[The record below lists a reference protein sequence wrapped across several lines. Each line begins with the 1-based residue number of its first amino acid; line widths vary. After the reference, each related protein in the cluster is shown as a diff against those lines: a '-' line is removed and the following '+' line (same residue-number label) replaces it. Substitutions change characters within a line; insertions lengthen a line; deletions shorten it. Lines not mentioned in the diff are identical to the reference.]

1 MRLLIM
7 GPPGVGKGTQ
17 ATGIAA
23 HFQVPAISTGDI
35 FRTNVRN
42 QTPLG
47 LQVAEIMASGGYVP
61 DEVTDAIVRDRL
73 AEPDA
78 AEGWLLDGY
87 PRTIGQVAALDAT
100 LAAAGE
106 NLDAVI
112 SLTADTELLIQRLL
126 KRAELEGRA
135 DDNADTIRTRMAVY
149 AEATDPLLALYR
161 DRGKLV
167 EVEGVG
173 DIAVVHDR
181 AIAAL
186 EAHFALA

>member
-106 NLDAVI
+106 KLDAVI
-112 SLTADTELLIQRLL
+112 SLTADTELLVQRLL

-135 DDNADTIRTRMAVY
+135 DDNVDTIRTRMAVY

-161 DRGKLV
+161 DRGTLV

>member
-35 FRTNVRN
+35 FRANVRN
-42 QTPLG
+42 QTELG
-47 LQVAEIMASGGYVP
+47 LQVAQIMASGGYVP
-61 DEVTDAIVRDRL
+61 DEITDAIVRDRL

-78 AEGWLLDGY
+78 AGGWLLG
-87 PRTIGQVAALDAT
+87 AALDAV
-100 LAAAGE
+100 LADSGE
-106 NLDAVI
+106 QLDAVI
-112 SLTADTELLIQRLL
+112 SLTADTELLVQRLL

-149 AEATDPLLALYR
+149 AEATDPLLAVYR
-161 DRGKLV
+161 ERGALV

-186 EAHFALA
+186 EAHFASA